1 MIISQVYTQSIIL
14 SGAIE
19 LEVNLEEV
27 DPEYICRIYSTITVY
42 YTILILVRKLRARKV
57 EKSHKSSEHINVRVV
72 T

>member
-1 MIISQVYTQSIIL
+1 MIISQVCTQSIVL

-27 DPEYICRIYSTITVY
+27 DPEYICVCSTITVY
-42 YTILILVRKLRARKV
+42 YTILILVRKLGARKV
-57 EKSHKSSEHINVRVV
+57 EKSHKSSELINVRVV

>member
-1 MIISQVYTQSIIL
+1 MIISQVCTQSIVL
-14 SGAIE
+14 SVAIE

-42 YTILILVRKLRARKV
+42 YTIMILVRKLRARKV
-57 EKSHKSSEHINVRVV
+57 EKSHKSSELINVRVV

>member
-1 MIISQVYTQSIIL
+1 MIISQVCTQSIVL

-27 DPEYICRIYSTITVY
+27 DPEYICLICSTITVY
-42 YTILILVRKLRARKV
+42 YTILILVRKLEARKV
-57 EKSHKSSEHINVRVV
+57 EKSHKSSELINVRVV